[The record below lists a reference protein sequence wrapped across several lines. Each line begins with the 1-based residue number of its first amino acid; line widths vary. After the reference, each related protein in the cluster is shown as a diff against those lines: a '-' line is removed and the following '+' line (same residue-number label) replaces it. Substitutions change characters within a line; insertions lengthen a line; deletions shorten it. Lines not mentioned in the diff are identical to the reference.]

1 MEHEGKE
8 GKIIVFRDFDNSI
21 DANIVKTKL
30 DAYGIPCFL
39 TEENLANLYPG
50 QHFAYFRVRLHLF
63 EQDVALAQQIMEE
76 QALALTEDTT
86 VCPRCKSTT
95 LERDFSKKLSKSLL
109 GELNILF
116 FGIFFSQKKVYRCRQ
131 CQYEFL

>member
-1 MEHEGKE
+1 MEEE
-8 GKIIVFRDFDNSI
+8 GKIIVFRDFNSTI

-50 QHFAYFRVRLHLF
+50 QHFLHFRVRLHLF
-63 EQDVALAQQIMEE
+63 EQDAEQAKTIVEE
-76 QALALTEDTT
+76 QLVAKTED
-86 VCPRCKSTT
+86 VPLCPMCKSTT
-95 LERDFSKKLSKSLL
+95 LERDFSKKLSASVW

-116 FGIFFSQKKVYRCRQ
+116 FGIFFSQKKVYRCRD